1 MCESVTQ
8 MYNAATPAQLADYNS
23 VMFTRVAAGIFSSLI
38 ATLALAQ
45 YGTAPNNY
53 YPDNYNGSTFT
64 GTVAETKDDQITLTY
79 AKPDKTDTFI
89 GRLETACS
97 VPRADSSGRGMNA
110 SDIPRGTVMT
120 AFFNVGNRKLNGQK
134 IKENLILAIS
144 FITWQGQNIAEDKRT
159 IYLCTAGKHVQFR
172 AYH

>member
-1 MCESVTQ
+1 
-8 MYNAATPAQLADYNS
+8 
-23 VMFTRVAAGIFSSLI
+23 MFTRVAISIFSFLI
-38 ATLALAQ
+38 TPLATSQ

-53 YPDNYNGSTFT
+53 YPDKYNGSTFT
-64 GTVAETKDDQITLTY
+64 GTVAETKNDQIALTY
-79 AKPDKTDTFI
+79 AKADKTDTFI

-97 VPRADSSGRGMNA
+97 VPRADNNSRGMNA
-110 SDIPRGTVMT
+110 SDIPLGTVMT
-120 AFFNVGNRKLNGQK
+120 AFFNVDNRKVDGQK